1 MIRLI
6 KTGFLSIL
14 LCLSLAAPSSAQDTS
29 EGPYVQIRLVPERG
43 TIKPGEEITIAI
55 EQSIAEGWH
64 TYWSNPGDSGAAPR
78 VKWSLPEGF
87 TEAKIEWPAPH
98 KLPYGPLLNYGY
110 ENSVILLQKIK
121 APETL
126 PEGPVT
132 LKADI
137 DILVCKEICIPES
150 STYELTLNTGAESED
165 NSAYFE
171 PARSKLPLPTTSPS
185 VFYEQD
191 GMLVI
196 EKSIEWA
203 RPLASYDYI
212 PGDWGAV
219 ENASPSKITQEN
231 GKIVIRQKRG
241 ERPLAELKEL
251 PGLLL
256 GTAENGGAVHAY
268 AFTAAPQNAPTAAT
282 ATAIQQPVPPAAPS
296 YGLLSISLFAIL
308 GGLILNLMPCVFPV
322 LSIKALSL
330 VKIAEKQP
338 ALARLHGLSYTAG
351 VIISFLLI
359 AGLLIILKAGGA
371 KIGWGFQL
379 QSPEI
384 VTLLAWLFFVIG
396 LNLSGIF
403 NIGGHFGNF
412 GNRLTS
418 GGSPGHSFFTG
429 ALATLVAT
437 PCTAPFMTVALG
449 FALVQPAHI
458 SLLVFTALGFGLA
471 LPYLALS
478 FIPTLQKILPRPGA
492 WMETFR
498 QFLAFPMYASAAW
511 LIWVLSQQSG
521 SMGVLA
527 ALMGLV
533 LIAFSI
539 WLLRHMPA
547 TKTRRTGIRILAVIS
562 FIVALMIIP
571 GNTPHVP
578 TEQPTAQSFGESWTP
593 DKLAEMLKGDKPVF
607 VEMTAAWCITCKV
620 NHAVAIN
627 TMATRKAFADRGV
640 QYLIGD
646 WTNEDPA
653 ITEYLNMFGRNG
665 VPIYVY
671 YGPRDANGARPEPV
685 LLPPI
690 LAPGSVAKLIT
701 AH

>member
-14 LCLSLAAPSSAQDTS
+14 LLLSLAAPSLAQNTGED
-29 EGPYVQIRLVPERG
+29 GPYVQIRLVPERG
-43 TIKPGEEITIAI
+43 AIQPGEEITIGI
-55 EQSIAEGWH
+55 EQSIVEGWH

-78 VKWSLPEGF
+78 VKWTLPEGF
-87 TEAKIEWPAPH
+87 TAAAIEWPAPH

-110 ENSVILLQKIK
+110 EDSVILLQKIK
-121 APETL
+121 APETM
-126 PEGPVT
+126 PEGPIT

-150 STYELTLNTGAESED
+150 GTYELTLNAGTESED
-165 NSAYFE
+165 NTSYFE
-171 PARSKLPLPTTSPS
+171 QARGKLPIPTTSPS
-185 VFYEQD
+185 IFYEQD

-196 EKSIEWA
+196 EKSAEWA
-203 RPLASYDYI
+203 RPIASYDYI
-212 PGDWGAV
+212 PGDWGAI
-219 ENASPSKITQEN
+219 ENASPGEIRQEG
-231 GKIVIRQKRG
+231 GKVIIRQKRG
-241 ERPLAELKEL
+241 ERPLSELKEL
-251 PGLLL
+251 PGILL
-256 GTAENGGAVHAY
+256 GTATEGSAIHAY
-268 AFTAAPQNAPTAAT
+268 AFTAKPRGTVTAAEQ
-282 ATAIQQPVPPAAPS
+282 AQAVAAPS
-296 YGLLSISLFAIL
+296 ASPGLFHILFFAIL

-330 VKIAEKQP
+330 VKIAEKHP

-458 SLLVFTALGFGLA
+458 SLLVFAALGFGLA

-478 FIPTLQKILPRPGA
+478 FIPALQKILPRPGA

-498 QFLAFPMYASAAW
+498 QLLAFPMYASAAW

-539 WLLRHMPA
+539 WLLRHMPTSKARRA
-547 TKTRRTGIRILAVIS
+547 TIRILAVIS
-562 FIVALMIIP
+562 FITALMIIP
-571 GNTPHVP
+571 GNTPHIP
-578 TEQPTAQSFGESWTP
+578 TEQPTAQNFDESWTP
-593 DKLAEMLKGDKPVF
+593 EKLEEALKGDKPVF

-653 ITEYLNMFGRNG
+653 ITEYLNNFGRNG

-671 YGPRDANGARPEPV
+671 YGPRDANGARPDPV

-701 AH
+701 AN